1 MDYQTVFFSGLTFS
15 LLQAV
20 IALLVWLLVLRFFNR
35 QNGYTIKEFIEECR
49 NEKKYCPI
57 SLLYG
62 AYAIATASLFGSVI
76 S

>member
-20 IALLVWLLVLRFFNR
+20 IALLVWLLVLRLFNR

-49 NEKKYCPI
+49 NEKKYFPI
-57 SLLYG
+57 ALLYG
-62 AYAIATASLFGSVI
+62 AYAIAAASLFGSVI